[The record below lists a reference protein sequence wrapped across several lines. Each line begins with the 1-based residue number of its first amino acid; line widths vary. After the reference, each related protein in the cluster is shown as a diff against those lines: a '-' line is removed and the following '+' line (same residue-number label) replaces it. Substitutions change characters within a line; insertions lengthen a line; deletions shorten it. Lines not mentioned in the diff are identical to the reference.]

1 MSRLDLEW
9 TSSSHRRRLLT
20 VACVAVVAAALTG
33 HEELVVMAAAPLLI
47 IAVAE
52 RGPRP
57 TQVALSAVTAPDRCI
72 EGDAVDL
79 SVQASTDCAV
89 GQITV
94 TVQPAHTLQ
103 RLERPPGSG
112 TSWRRAEFHG
122 TWHLRA
128 TRWGRWTVATARIT
142 VRDRSRLWEAT
153 ASCPVGELVVYPQ
166 PAALSHLSVPRRL
179 PRRIGTHVARAPG
192 HGVEFA
198 GIRDYV
204 PGDPAGDI
212 HWPSS
217 LRTGRLQITQHAAEQ
232 AADIIVGVDAF
243 SDVGGSLGRSV
254 RGCAG
259 VAQGYLRAGDRV
271 GLVVLGG
278 GLSWLPPDTGQRTL
292 YRITDQILGLRRDNN
307 VATPDLAR
315 LPRQALP
322 PAALMVLFTPLLD
335 ERAITIIDDLCVRGV
350 STLVIDVL
358 TCEPDLPR
366 RPTAEEELAVRL
378 WRLDRA
384 AQRQRFSEQGVTVA
398 AWDARRGLDD
408 VLNPALHPYGAG
420 SRS

>member
-1 MSRLDLEW
+1 MRRLDLEW
-9 TSSSHRRRLLT
+9 TSSPHRRRLLT

-33 HEELVVMAAAPLLI
+33 HEELLAVAAAPLLI
-47 IAVAE
+47 IAAAD

-57 TQVALSAVTAPDRCI
+57 TQVTLSAVAAPDRCI

-79 SVQASTDCAV
+79 TVQAGTDRGV

-94 TVQPAHTLQ
+94 TIRPAHSLQ
-103 RLERPPGSG
+103 RLEGASRSG
-112 TSWRRAEFHG
+112 TSLRRNDFHG
-122 TWHLRA
+122 TWRLAA
-128 TRWGRWTVATARIT
+128 TRWGRWTMATARVT

-153 ASCPVGELVVYPQ
+153 AVCPVGELVVYPQ
-166 PAALSHLSVPRRL
+166 PAPLSHLVVPTRL
-179 PRRIGTHVARAPG
+179 PRRIGTHVVQAPG

-217 LRTGRLQITQHAAEQ
+217 LRLGRLQIIQHAAEQ
-232 AADIIVGVDAF
+232 AADIVVGVDAF

-259 VAQGYLRAGDRV
+259 VAQGYLGIGDRV

-278 GLSWLPPDTGQRTL
+278 GLRWLPPDTGQRTL
-292 YRITDQILGLRRDNN
+292 YRITDQVLGLRRDTN

-315 LPRQALP
+315 LPRQSLP
-322 PAALMVLFTPLLD
+322 PAALMVLFTPLLE

-358 TCEPDLPR
+358 TCEPELPQR
-366 RPTAEEELAVRL
+366 HTADEELAVRL

-384 AQRQRFSEQGVTVA
+384 AQRQRFSEQGVTVVR
-398 AWDARRGLDD
+398 WDGQQGLDD
-408 VLNPALHPYGAG
+408 VLTPALHLARVGA
-420 SRS
+420 RS